1 VKKKEKNN
9 TGDKW
14 DMPWYTVWGKM
25 GRLDVIPSKDTMAFL
40 SLDWLY
46 FLWLGDQLKLGSRG
60 SDSSPG

>member
-1 VKKKEKNN
+1 
-9 TGDKW
+9 
-14 DMPWYTVWGKM
+14 MPRYTVWGKM

-60 SDSSPG
+60 PDSSPG